1 MAKARFQDSE
11 KTMSY
16 TETDANTL
24 PIASARIVY
33 LGPVAPH
40 WEVYHTGGERKVV
53 DTFRQRVLARLLLL
67 PPHDPQ
73 FKRNRERI
81 IKDAELERVTL
92 VWDLG
97 ISED

>member
-1 MAKARFQDSE
+1 MTF
-11 KTMSY
+11 
-16 TETDANTL
+16 TEVDESPL
-24 PIASARIVY
+24 ASARIVY

-53 DTFRQRVLARLLLL
+53 DAFRQRVLARLMLL

-73 FKRNRERI
+73 FKRNRDRI
-81 IKDAELERVTL
+81 MKDAEIERVTV

-97 ISED
+97 TGDD

>member
-1 MAKARFQDSE
+1 MTF
-11 KTMSY
+11 
-16 TETDANTL
+16 TEVDETPL
-24 PIASARIVY
+24 ASARIVY

-53 DTFRQRVLARLLLL
+53 DAFRQRVLARLMLL

-73 FKRNRERI
+73 FKRNRDRI
-81 IKDAELERVTL
+81 MKDSEIERVTV

-97 ISED
+97 NGDE

>member
-1 MAKARFQDSE
+1 MTF
-11 KTMSY
+11 
-16 TETDANTL
+16 TEVDESPL
-24 PIASARIVY
+24 ASVRIVY

-53 DTFRQRVLARLLLL
+53 DAFRQRVLARLMLL

-73 FKRNRERI
+73 FKRNRDRI
-81 IKDAELERVTL
+81 MKDAEIERVTV

-97 ISED
+97 TGDE

>member
-1 MAKARFQDSE
+1 VTF
-11 KTMSY
+11 
-16 TETDANTL
+16 TEVDESPL
-24 PIASARIVY
+24 ASARIVY

-53 DTFRQRVLARLLLL
+53 DAFRQRVLARLMLL

-73 FKRNRERI
+73 FKRNRDRI
-81 IKDAELERVTL
+81 MKDAEIERVTV

-97 ISED
+97 TGDE

>member
-1 MAKARFQDSE
+1 MTF
-11 KTMSY
+11 
-16 TETDANTL
+16 TEVDESPL
-24 PIASARIVY
+24 ASARIVY

-53 DTFRQRVLARLLLL
+53 DAFRQRVLARLMLL

-73 FKRNRERI
+73 FKRNRDRI
-81 IKDAELERVTL
+81 MKDAEIERVTV

-97 ISED
+97 TGDE

>member
-1 MAKARFQDSE
+1 MTF
-11 KTMSY
+11 
-16 TETDANTL
+16 TEVDETPL
-24 PIASARIVY
+24 ASARIVY

-53 DTFRQRVLARLLLL
+53 DAFRQRVLARLMLL

-73 FKRNRERI
+73 FKRNRDRI
-81 IKDAELERVTL
+81 MKDSEIERVTV

-97 ISED
+97 TGDE